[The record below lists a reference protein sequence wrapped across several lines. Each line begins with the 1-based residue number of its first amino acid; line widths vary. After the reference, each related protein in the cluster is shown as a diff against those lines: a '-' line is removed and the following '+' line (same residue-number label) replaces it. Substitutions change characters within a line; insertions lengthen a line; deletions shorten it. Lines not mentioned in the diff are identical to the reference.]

1 MGKSIHI
8 YINDEDL
15 LLIQK
20 FLSEKGI
27 FVYDKNNLKVDKVPA
42 ICEGLEAFYLSHNKD
57 EYIEFTP
64 CFYTMGCLQPAFFY
78 MENLNN
84 NDMKIIF
91 KQIKKNIRQNCRISY
106 DKSYYIGPGIFQ
118 DWISK
123 KYCFPVL
130 FQFEEFYVDEGKIE
144 ELFADVL
151 KAGNVI
157 RGNNVRLRNIDFI
170 DLNADSFII
179 FRGEAELVTTIIR
192 KSIIRYE
199 YGSDCIFV
207 YRKVRT
213 RQLVFQLDQR
223 LANDLSSNT
232 VVLFK
237 SLKQRWS

>member
-1 MGKSIHI
+1 MD
-8 YINDEDL
+8 N
-15 LLIQK
+15 
-20 FLSEKGI
+20 
-27 FVYDKNNLKVDKVPA
+27 
-42 ICEGLEAFYLSHNKD
+42 
-57 EYIEFTP
+57 
-64 CFYTMGCLQPAFFY
+64 
-78 MENLNN
+78 
-84 NDMKIIF
+84 
-91 KQIKKNIRQNCRISY
+91 
-106 DKSYYIGPGIFQ
+106 
-118 DWISK
+118 
-123 KYCFPVL
+123 
-130 FQFEEFYVDEGKIE
+130 EGKIE